1 MPHKHMLFS
10 GHEFGDSNDPFTL
23 ACKELPNKRLIDKYV
38 PWDLWING
46 DPAFLDV
53 LNQLAKELQT
63 IVTALFEHT
72 EELWGIL
79 PETREEDKMRG
90 QLESYHIALK
100 DKAYDLLAA
109 CEFTAKTYANDPAV
123 LYQVR
128 QSKKQKPAPKNPEPP
143 LQLVQ

>member
-72 EELWGIL
+72 EELWGH
-79 PETREEDKMRG
+79 PTRDSGR
-90 QLESYHIALK
+90 
-100 DKAYDLLAA
+100 
-109 CEFTAKTYANDPAV
+109 
-123 LYQVR
+123 R
-128 QSKKQKPAPKNPEPP
+128 
-143 LQLVQ
+143 